1 MKVAINLLLT
11 ALIFLLIYMIYTSI
25 REPIAFQ
32 EEKGRRVDVVIA
44 RLKQIK
50 TSQEIYRSIK
60 GNFAGSF
67 EELINVLKTDKIPF
81 EKIEND
87 PSDPTNEDKFIRST
101 SYSPAIDSINAMG
114 INLDSLPFIPFT
126 SGLKFEIA
134 ADTIE
139 YQNSKVPVVQ
149 VGTKWKVFMG
159 PFGDA
164 KYKKYDKYFDP
175 EKMLK
180 FGDLTTPNL
189 NGNWE

>member
-67 EELINVLKTDKIPF
+67 EELINVLKTYKIPF

-101 SYSPAIDSINAMG
+101 SYAPAIDTINAMG
-114 INLDSLPFIPFT
+114 INLDSIPFVPFT
-126 SGLKFEIA
+126 SGQKFEIA

>member
-1 MKVAINLLLT
+1 MKVAINLFLT
-11 ALIFLLIYMIYTSI
+11 AMIFLLVYMIYASI

-32 EEKGRRVDVVIA
+32 EEKGKRVDVVIA

-60 GNFAGSF
+60 GTFAGSF
-67 EELINVLKTDKIPF
+67 EELTTVLKNEKIPF
-81 EKIEND
+81 EKIESD
-87 PSDPTNEDKFIRST
+87 PSDPTNEDKFVRSI
-101 SYSPAIDSINAMG
+101 SYSPAIDSIIAMG
-114 INLDSLPFIPFT
+114 INLDSIPFVPFT
-126 SGLKFEIA
+126 SGQKFEIQ

-139 YQNSKVPVVQ
+139 YQSTKVPVVQ

-159 PFGDA
+159 PYGDV

>member
-67 EELINVLKTDKIPF
+67 EELVNVLKTDKIPF

-101 SYSPAIDSINAMG
+101 SYAPAIDTINAMG
-114 INLDSLPFIPFT
+114 INLDSIPFVPFT
-126 SGLKFEIA
+126 NGQKFEIA